1 MTIGGTWG
9 KLLHMDLSDG
19 RQWIEEPADELYLK
33 LVGGRALA
41 AYLLLR
47 DMPAGADPLGP
58 DNPLIF
64 APGILQGANLPG
76 AGRHGIAAKSPLTG
90 AIASSEVGGWW
101 GHEFKRAGFDALIV
115 HGQAATP
122 VYLWITDGR
131 AELRPADHL
140 WGRDTADVEHAI
152 RAELG
157 DERVRVAQCGIAGEN
172 GVRFAAIMSDINRA
186 AGRGG
191 LGAVMGSKRLRAVAV
206 RGGLNVPAAERK
218 RVTGLAKWLGEN
230 YETKVAWA
238 VQMGT
243 PRNVSSLAPASALP
257 ARNFQDPFFPEH
269 AQIGGELLHA
279 TLITGRDTCQAC
291 PIKCK
296 QVVGYDGPAGTVGDR
311 PGRAGGVVGTVGDRP
326 ELVGQIAEAYGGP
339 EYETIAALGSDCGV
353 TDLLAITKANELTAR
368 WGLDSI
374 SLGATIAF
382 VMECV
387 QRGLLTAEQ
396 TAGFL
401 PRWGDA
407 QAMLRAVE
415 MIAHREGFGDR
426 MAEGSKRLAAWI
438 GNGAEES
445 LVEVKGLELAMHE
458 PRAKHALGIG
468 YATAPVGAD
477 HMMNM
482 HDTGFTKPGEGLA
495 RVAEVETFEPLP
507 FNDLGPRKMA
517 LFYHEV
523 NRKHALDSLVVCH
536 FLPYSY
542 GQMAEVLSGL
552 TGHEYTA
559 RDFLTV
565 GERAQTLCRLFNL
578 REGLTAADDRLPK
591 RVMKAFA
598 EGPLAGVE
606 ITETAFLAARSEWY
620 RLMGWTAEGVPTA
633 ERLAQLGLSGLLA
646 GIRSYVTAV

>member
-1 MTIGGTWG
+1 MTIGGVWG
-9 KLLHMDLSDG
+9 KLLHINLSDG
-19 RQWIEEPADELYLK
+19 RQWTETLPEELHLK
-33 LVGGRALA
+33 LIGGRALA

-58 DNPLIF
+58 DNLLIF
-64 APGILQGANLPG
+64 APGVFQGSNLPG
-76 AGRHGIAAKSPLTG
+76 SGRHGIAAKSPLTG

-115 HGQAATP
+115 HGQAPAAS
-122 VYLWITDGR
+122 YLWIHDGQ

-140 WGRDTADVEHAI
+140 WGRDTAEVEQAI
-152 RAELG
+152 RGELG
-157 DERVRVAQCGIAGEN
+157 DEQIRVAQCGVAGEN
-172 GVRFAAIMSDINRA
+172 RVRFAAIMSDVNRA

-206 RGGLNVPAAERK
+206 RGRLNVPVATRS
-218 RVTGLAKWLGEN
+218 RVTGVAKWLGEN
-230 YETKVAWA
+230 YQTKAAWA

-243 PRNVSSLAPASALP
+243 PHSVVNLAPASALP
-257 ARNFQDPFFPEH
+257 TRNFQDHFFP
-269 AQIGGELLHA
+269 AYPQISGELLHR
-279 TLITGRDTCQAC
+279 TLIVGRDTCQAC
-291 PIKCK
+291 PIRCK
-296 QVVGYDGPAGTVGDR
+296 LVVNYEGQRHPDVAEWQSAVEGQVT
-311 PGRAGGVVGTVGDRP
+311 
-326 ELVGQIAEAYGGP
+326 IAPAYGGP
-339 EYETIAALGSDCGV
+339 EYETLAALGSNCGIG
-353 TDLLAITKANELTAR
+353 DLLAVAKANELAAR
-368 WGLDSI
+368 WGLDTI

-387 QRGLLTAEQ
+387 ERGLLTAER
-396 TAGFL
+396 TGGFL

-407 QAMLRAVE
+407 QAMLRGIE
-415 MIAHREGFGDR
+415 LIAHREGFGDR

-438 GNGAEES
+438 GGAAADA

-482 HDTGFTKPGEGLA
+482 HDTGYTRPGDALA
-495 RVAEVETFEPLP
+495 RVAEVEAFEPLA
-507 FNDLGPRKMA
+507 FNDLGPRKMK
-517 LFYHEV
+517 LFYYEV

-542 GQMAEVLSGL
+542 SHMAEVLSGI
-552 TGHEYTA
+552 TGHDYTA
-559 RDFLTV
+559 RDFLAI

-591 RVMKAFA
+591 RVMRAFA

-606 ITETAFLAARSEWY
+606 ITEEAFLAARGEWY
-620 RLMGWTAEGVPTA
+620 ALMGWTPEGVPTR
-633 ERLAQLGLSGLLA
+633 ERLVQLGLTPDVIG
-646 GIRSYVTAV
+646 TAH

>member
-1 MTIGGTWG
+1 MTVGGTWG
-9 KLLHMDLSDG
+9 KLLHIDLSDG
-19 RQWIEEPADELYLK
+19 RQWIETPPDDVYLK
-33 LVGGRALA
+33 LVGGRGLA

-58 DNPLIF
+58 DNPLVF
-64 APGILQGANLPG
+64 APGIFQGSNLPG
-76 AGRHGIAAKSPLTG
+76 SGRHGIAAKSPLTG

-115 HGQAATP
+115 HGRAEAP
-122 VYLWITDGR
+122 VYLWITDGG
-131 AELRPADHL
+131 AEIRPAAHL
-140 WGRDTADVEHAI
+140 WGRDTADVEQAI

-206 RGGLNVPAAERK
+206 RGSLNVPAAERK
-218 RVTGLAKWLGEN
+218 RVTGVAKWLGEN
-230 YETKVAWA
+230 YQAKAGWA
-238 VQMGT
+238 VRIGT
-243 PRNVSSLAPASALP
+243 PFNISTLAPASALP
-257 ARNFQDPFFPEH
+257 TRNFQDTYFAEH
-269 AQIGGELLHA
+269 ASIGGELLHQ
-279 TLITGRDTCQAC
+279 TLIIGRDTCQAC

-296 QVVGYDGPAGTVGDR
+296 LVVSYDGRAGTVGDR
-311 PGRAGGVVGTVGDRP
+311 PVHVGAEVKID
-326 ELVGQIAEAYGGP
+326 EAYGGP
-339 EYETIAALGSDCGV
+339 EYETLASLGSDCGV
-353 TDLLAITKANELTAR
+353 NDLPAVAKANELTAR

-387 QRGLLTAEQ
+387 DRGLLTAEQ
-396 TAGFL
+396 TGGFL

-407 QAMLRAVE
+407 AAMLKAVE
-415 MIAHREGFGDR
+415 LIAHRAGFGDR

-438 GNGAEES
+438 GNGAEDS
-445 LVEVKGLELAMHE
+445 LVEVKGMELAMHE

-468 YATAPVGAD
+468 YATAPVGGD

-482 HDTGFTKPGEGLA
+482 HDTGFTKPGDGIE
-495 RVAEVETFEPLP
+495 RVAEVQRFEPMP
-507 FNDLGPRKMA
+507 FNDLGHQKMA
-517 LFYHEV
+517 LFFHEV

-542 GQMAEVLSGL
+542 GHMAEVLSAL
-552 TGHEYTA
+552 TGYEYTA
-559 RDFLTV
+559 LDFLTI

-591 RVMKAFA
+591 RVMKAFV

-606 ITETAFLAARSEWY
+606 ITEEAFLRARNDWY
-620 RLMGWTAEGVPTA
+620 GLMGWTEAGVPTA
-633 ERLAQLGLSGLLA
+633 ERITLLGLSRLLA
-646 GIRSYVTAV
+646 GVAVDA

>member
-1 MTIGGTWG
+1 
-9 KLLHMDLSDG
+9 
-19 RQWIEEPADELYLK
+19 
-33 LVGGRALA
+33 
-41 AYLLLR
+41 
-47 DMPAGADPLGP
+47 
-58 DNPLIF
+58 
-64 APGILQGANLPG
+64 
-76 AGRHGIAAKSPLTG
+76 
-90 AIASSEVGGWW
+90 VGGWW

-115 HGQAATP
+115 HGQAAAP

-140 WGRDTADVEHAI
+140 WGRDTADVEQAI

-157 DERVRVAQCGIAGEN
+157 DERVRVAQCGIAGER

-291 PIKCK
+291 PIQCK
-296 QVVGYDGPAGTVGDR
+296 QVVEAEIKAEVKVAG
-311 PGRAGGVVGTVGDRP
+311 
-326 ELVGQIAEAYGGP
+326 AYGGP

-415 MIAHREGFGDR
+415 LIAHREGFGDR

-468 YATAPVGAD
+468 YATVPVGAD
-477 HMMNM
+477 RMMNM

-495 RVAEVETFEPLP
+495 RVAEVEAFEPLP

-542 GQMAEVLSGL
+542 SQMAEVLSGI
-552 TGHEYTA
+552 TGHDYTV
-559 RDFLTV
+559 RDFLTI

-591 RVMKAFA
+591 RVMKAFL

-606 ITETAFLAARSEWY
+606 ITEAAFLAARGEWY
-620 RLMGWTAEGVPTA
+620 RLMGWTAEGVPTR
-633 ERLAQLGLSGLLA
+633 ERLEALGVADLSTH
-646 GIRSYVTAV
+646 SYERG

>member
-1 MTIGGTWG
+1 MTIGGVWG
-9 KLLHMDLSDG
+9 KLLHIDLSDG
-19 RQWIEEPADELYLK
+19 RQWIEALPDELYLK

-64 APGILQGANLPG
+64 APGILQGSNLPG

-115 HGQAATP
+115 HGQAAAP
-122 VYLWITDGR
+122 VYLWISDGR
-131 AELRPADHL
+131 AELRSADHL

-218 RVTGLAKWLGEN
+218 RVTGVAKWLGDN
-230 YETKVAWA
+230 YEAKAGWA
-238 VQMGT
+238 VRMGT
-243 PRNVSSLAPASALP
+243 PSNVSSLAPASALP
-257 ARNFQDPFFPEH
+257 TRNFQDTYFAEH
-269 AQIGGELLHA
+269 ASIGGELLHQ
-279 TLITGRDTCQAC
+279 TLIIGRDTCQAC

-296 QVVGYDGPAGTVGDR
+296 QVVSYDGQSYADKPAWKSQV
-311 PGRAGGVVGTVGDRP
+311 
-326 ELVGQIAEAYGGP
+326 EAEVKVEAAYGGP
-339 EYETIAALGSDCGV
+339 EYETLASLGSDCGV
-353 TDLLAITKANELTAR
+353 SDLLAVTKANELTAR

-396 TAGFL
+396 TGGFL

-407 QAMLRAVE
+407 AAMLKAVE
-415 MIAHREGFGDR
+415 LIARREGFGDR

-445 LVEVKGLELAMHE
+445 LVEVKGMELAMHE

-468 YATAPVGAD
+468 YATAPVGGD

-482 HDTGFTKPGEGLA
+482 HDTGFTRPGDGIE
-495 RVAEVETFEPLP
+495 RVAEVQRFAPMP
-507 FNDLGPRKMA
+507 FNDLSHQKMA
-517 LFYHEV
+517 LFFHEV

-591 RVMKAFA
+591 RVMKAFV

-606 ITETAFLAARSEWY
+606 ITEAAFLAARGEWY

-633 ERLAQLGLSGLLA
+633 ERLAQLGIAELSAPPYERG
-646 GIRSYVTAV
+646 